1 MKRKESRLKD
11 TIAELNAEKA
21 ELYEENLKYLEIV
34 RTSSMDV
41 QTLKLDKKMLEAK
54 LDALYKVHFE
64 LREKYLSL
72 LKEYSSMVETKIDK
86 NKPFN
91 EFKGCENER
100 ADNQGG

>member
-1 MKRKESRLKD
+1 MKRKEKELKE
-11 TIAELNAEKA
+11 TIAALNVEKA
-21 ELYEENLKYLEIV
+21 ELYEENLRYQEIV
-34 RTSSMDV
+34 RTTSMTVAD
-41 QTLKLDKKMLEAK
+41 LKTDKKILEAK
-54 LDALYKVHFE
+54 MDALYKVHFE